1 MAIEGK
7 RKAPLRVFVI
17 SQQHYQNEVPYTV
30 YPGISVTSDARRKM
44 SKLKKPEI

>member
-7 RKAPLRVFVI
+7 RKAPLRIFVI

-30 YPGISVTSDARRKM
+30 YRIGNLGDK
-44 SKLKKPEI
+44 